1 MHKWEAEG
9 DARAVIV
16 IVHGAMEHQGRYKWL
31 IEMWRSEGYHVII
44 GDLPGHGLTT
54 RARRGHINSFEEY
67 IITVK
72 DWVQEA
78 YKYQL
83 PVFLLGH
90 SMGGLIAIRLL
101 QLEEVDIAGLILSS
115 PCLGL
120 LTYPNR
126 AVHAASAVL
135 NVAYPKFKSDAG
147 LTIDMVTRNKEVR
160 EASLNDPLYITKV
173 SVRWYRELLEAIK
186 EAFNDI
192 PELDDV
198 PYMLM
203 QAGDDQIVDKRQV
216 REWFNYTSSSE
227 KFYKEWS
234 GLYHELF
241 SEPEREEVF
250 SYAKYFVENR
260 MRSLGYVV

>member
-1 MHKWEAEG
+1 M
-9 DARAVIV
+9 
-16 IVHGAMEHQGRYKWL
+16 
-31 IEMWRSEGYHVII
+31 
-44 GDLPGHGLTT
+44 
-54 RARRGHINSFEEY
+54 
-67 IITVK
+67 
-72 DWVQEA
+72 
-78 YKYQL
+78 
-83 PVFLLGH
+83 
-90 SMGGLIAIRLL
+90 
-101 QLEEVDIAGLILSS
+101 
-115 PCLGL
+115 
-120 LTYPNR
+120 
-126 AVHAASAVL
+126 
-135 NVAYPKFKSDAG
+135 
-147 LTIDMVTRNKEVR
+147 
-160 EASLNDPLYITKV
+160 
-173 SVRWYRELLEAIK
+173 RWYRELLEAIK